1 MKWLTEFKEFA
12 VKGNAFDLAVGV
24 IMGAAFG
31 KIVDSTVADLIM
43 PNIAALLGGRVDFSS
58 LYIVLGTIP
67 EGVANTL
74 DSLKKAGI
82 PVFAYG
88 NFITVLVNFTLLA
101 AVVFI
106 LVRYVNRIKNQ
117 LTPPIPTQAP
127 ALAPNATETLLTEIR
142 DELRRQIK
150 QG

>member
-1 MKWLTEFKEFA
+1 
-12 VKGNAFDLAVGV
+12 
-24 IMGAAFG
+24 
-31 KIVDSTVADLIM
+31 
-43 PNIAALLGGRVDFSS
+43 